1 MSVGSGRMVRGA
13 RAARVKRLVGHGFV
27 QGSRAE
33 HNDGN
38 CTTCEKRIQEARSWW
53 QGGGGE
59 CDDNWEGFCFS
70 CAEKRMIAD
79 EKFWDSY
86 PTPKEIEAFDRHTE
100 RMNEELKASTP
111 NPEVTRAER
120 RVE

>member
-1 MSVGSGRMVRGA
+1 
-13 RAARVKRLVGHGFV
+13 
-27 QGSRAE
+27 
-33 HNDGN
+33 
-38 CTTCEKRIQEARSWW
+38 
-53 QGGGGE
+53 
-59 CDDNWEGFCFS
+59 
-70 CAEKRMIAD
+70 MIAD